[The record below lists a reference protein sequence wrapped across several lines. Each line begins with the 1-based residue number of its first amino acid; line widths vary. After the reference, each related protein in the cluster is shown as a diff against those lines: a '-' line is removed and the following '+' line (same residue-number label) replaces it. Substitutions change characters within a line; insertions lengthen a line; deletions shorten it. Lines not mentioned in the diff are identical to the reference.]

1 MAYITPEEVLE
12 LTTSSRIQQMDTN
25 STGLKIFIAGAESIA
40 NGYHYNKTSEG
51 FEETMKLGI
60 VLLIDYL
67 AYANVG
73 GGALLSEEIGVN
85 VMAYQMKSN
94 GLKDKMAEF
103 ETIMGSY
110 ITGVSS
116 SGGGKRIRMTKLY
129 RKNGRG
135 KNGW

>member
-12 LTTSSRIQQMDTN
+12 LTTNSRIQQMDVT

-40 NGYHYNKTSEG
+40 NGYRYNKTAEG
-51 FEETMKLGI
+51 FESTIKLAV

-73 GGALLSEEIGVN
+73 GGALLSEEIGTN
-85 VMAYQMKSN
+85 IMTYQMKDD
-94 GLKDKMAEF
+94 GLKLKMAEF
-103 ETIMGSY
+103 ETLMGSY

-116 SGGGKRIRMTKLY
+116 SGGGKRIRTTKLY

-135 KNGW
+135 KHGW